1 MILAVPVEGSR
12 GLDSLQTAA
21 RPPELTSCSTG
32 AHARRPPSGENTSM
46 DRQLLSGDEAV
57 ALAAL
62 HAGVALGTGYPGTPS
77 TEILE
82 MFSELGGRAQWAPN
96 EKVALEVGLGAA
108 FGNAR
113 TLVTMKHV
121 GLNVA
126 ADPLFTAAY
135 TGVSG
140 ALIVVTADDPGMS
153 SSQNEQDNRRYAIAA
168 ALPMIEPADSQE
180 AYDFFFTAVEMSERW
195 KIPVLYRMTTRVCH
209 SKSIVTPADRGD
221 AGAPAPA
228 TAPHFEHD
236 IAGRVMIPA
245 NARPAHR
252 RLRAKL
258 AEIAAWGES
267 PEAAALNRVEPG
279 SGALGIIAS
288 GVSCLHSA
296 EAAPGAAILKIGLVN
311 PLPVERARAFAASV
325 ERVVVVE
332 EGDPVIADS
341 LRAAG
346 IALDSKPEMY
356 RFGELDVERVRR
368 ILAGDTSPE
377 PAPAR
382 GKPPELCPACPYHT
396 VYGTLRKHDC
406 IVAGD
411 IGCYTLGAL
420 PPYQAMDTCVAM
432 GASIGVGLGLRHV
445 LPPAEARRVVSVIGD
460 STFVH
465 SGISGLVE
473 MAYNP
478 PATGHVVLVLDNG
491 TTAMTGQQEHPGT
504 GRTLERLPTSK
515 LSIEGVATAIGIG
528 SVTVIDPYAD
538 PEGFERLLLERLAVP
553 ELSVIVARRPC
564 ILAAADIRK
573 WEQQAADLRARAAAQ
588 AAFDLPLEDR

>member
-1 MILAVPVEGSR
+1 
-12 GLDSLQTAA
+12 
-21 RPPELTSCSTG
+21 
-32 AHARRPPSGENTSM
+32 M

-62 HAGVALGTGYPGTPS
+62 HSGVALGTGYPGTPS

-82 MFSELGGRAQWAPN
+82 RFSELGGRAQWAPN

-126 ADPLFTAAY
+126 ADPLFTSAY
-135 TGVSG
+135 TGVNG

-153 SSQNEQDNRRYAIAA
+153 SSQNEQDNRRYAVAA

-180 AYDFFFTAVEMSERW
+180 AYDFFFAAVEMSERW
-195 KIPVLYRMTTRVCH
+195 NIPVLYRMTTRVCH
-209 SKSIVTPADRGD
+209 SKSVVV
-221 AGAPAPA
+221 AGSTDGRAAGGGAASAP
-228 TAPHFEHD
+228 APHFEHD
-236 IAGRVMIPA
+236 ISARVMIPA

-267 PEAAALNRVEPG
+267 DEAAALNHVEPG
-279 SGALGIIAS
+279 SGGHGTGTRRSLGIIAS
-288 GVSCLHSA
+288 GVSCLHAA
-296 EAAPGAAILKIGLVN
+296 EAAPGAPILKIGLVN
-311 PLPVERARAFAASV
+311 PLPVERARTFAASV
-325 ERVVVVE
+325 DRVVVVE

-346 IALDSKPEMY
+346 IALESKAEMY
-356 RFGELDVERVRR
+356 RFGELDVARVRR

-411 IGCYTLGAL
+411 IGCYTLGVL

-445 LPPAEARRVVSVIGD
+445 LPPDEARRVVSVIGD

-478 PATGHVVLVLDNG
+478 PATGHVVLILDNG
-491 TTAMTGQQEHPGT
+491 TTAMTGQQEHAGT
-504 GRTLERLPTSK
+504 GRTLDHLPTNK
-515 LSIEGVATAIGIG
+515 LSIEAVASAVGIG

-538 PEGFERLLLERLAVP
+538 PEGFERLLLERLAAP

-564 ILAAADIRK
+564 VLAAADIRK
-573 WEQQAADLRARAAAQ
+573 WEQQAADFRAQAAPQ
-588 AAFDLPLEDR
+588 AAFDLPLEAQ